1 MVGAISGQLN
11 TTSLKSKLKTWQF
24 RKVNIRSLVNIL
36 IRYVVSETFYN
47 FNKENKCAT
56 QKNDEKIWPFD
67 SRKYMKGIND

>member
-36 IRYVVSETFYN
+36 IRYVSETFYY
-47 FNKENKCAT
+47 FIKENKCVT
-56 QKNDEKIWPFD
+56 QTNDEKIWPFD